1 MKGPLYPCAR
11 RGNSS
16 VNVSLFF
23 LCSIV
28 LALSFFQAS
37 ANNGDPDVFK
47 SPVSTA
53 ADTVT
58 FPFGEN
64 TGYYGNQ
71 FTDQNIYDLM
81 YTAGA
86 RVARPF
92 LSLQQWIQY
101 GITPFAAKFNY
112 PYQTKGMRNNVFT
125 FYVDPY
131 GGAYTGQSTF
141 ITAGGN
147 QSMLPASLWDS
158 VFTITNG
165 DTTINTNNLYAS
177 YVASVYT
184 ATQGSYTYFE
194 PFNEPDLNNDYV
206 NAQYDSSMGYYNT
219 WATVQPSPDQT
230 TNTYDSMKNV
240 VRLYQITYQTIHFL
254 SHHNP
259 AIQVCTGG
267 ISLRYWLRQFL
278 KAGGGKWIDNLS
290 IHNYP
295 YYYWAYWTATAP
307 VGSGN
312 QRYSDMLLR
321 VNDSVYNGMQVI
333 LGQNGISPNL
343 NHCIT
348 ETNEVRW
355 NYDTYTVAANPG
367 SVNKVVGNDHVQRNY
382 MLKGVADFWRKG
394 FLPIVFYETGDAED
408 SGVIASGDYHNAEG
422 IYENLDTTQSVTNA
436 KLVQSGVAIQTM
448 QRLCG
453 NYSMAATQPTF
464 AAGVDGIA
472 LDSAGYQILM
482 LWTQTNVDSTEVPSK
497 LLTYNLGTTVYKEYI
512 WDGSSPGTAT
522 GTVTLSGDP
531 YFFVQSKTGSAVV
544 ANAGANQTITLPT
557 NSVSLNGSKSTVSNS
572 TISSY
577 AWTEASGP
585 NTATLSAPTV
595 DSTIANGLIQGTY
608 TFSLKVKDANGDSSS
623 ATVTVTINP
632 AASSA
637 PVVSAGSSQTITL
650 PVNSLT
656 LTGTATDLTGTI
668 VSYSWT
674 QSSGPNTSTMS
685 TPTALST
692 GVSGLVAGTYVFQL
706 NVTNNS
712 SLSGLAT
719 VTITVNPAASQ
730 APVVSAGNSQTITL
744 PTNTVTLTGTATDA
758 SGTITTYG
766 WTQVSG
772 PSTATFSAA
781 SAISSS
787 ASGLLAGTYIFSL
800 KVTNNSNLSSSAT
813 VTVTVNPVVD
823 QPPTVNAGASQT
835 ITMPTNTVSLSATAK
850 DSTGT
855 IITFSWTQVSGPG
868 TATINSAA
876 ALATSVTAMVAGTY
890 VFQIKVTDN
899 NNLSATSTV
908 TITVN
913 PAASQAP
920 VVSAGNSQTITLPTS
935 TVTLAGTATDAAGTI
950 TTYGW
955 TQVSGPNTATFG
967 TASAISSSASGLVAG
982 TYIFSLKVTNNSNLS
997 SSATVTI
1004 TVKPVVDEP
1013 PTVNAGASQTIT
1025 LPTNTVSLSAT
1036 AKDSTGTIITFSW
1049 TQVSGPGT
1057 ATINSAAALATSVTA
1072 LVAGTYV
1079 FQIKVTDNNNLS
1091 ATSTVTITVNPAAS
1105 QAPVVSAGN
1114 SQTITLPTNTVT
1126 LAGTATDAAGTI
1138 TTYGWTQV
1146 SGPSTAT
1153 FSTASAI
1160 SSSVSGLLAGTY
1172 TFSLKVTNNSNLSS
1186 SATVTV
1192 TVNPVVDQPP
1202 TVNAGA
1208 SQTITLPTNTVSL
1221 SATAKDST
1229 GTIITFSWT
1238 QVSGPGTATINSAA
1252 ALATSVTG
1260 LVAGTYVFQIKVTD
1274 NNNLSATSTVTIV
1287 VNPAPNEPP
1296 VVSAG
1301 NSQTITLPISSVTL
1315 KGTATDL
1322 TGTITSYAW
1331 TLVSGPGT
1339 PTISTGT
1346 ALTTGVT
1353 GLVAGTYVFQLK
1365 VSDNN
1370 NLSASAT
1377 VSVLVNPAP
1386 NQPPVVSAGS
1396 SQSITLPI
1404 NSAELTG
1411 TATDSTGIITSSSWT
1426 ENSGPN
1432 TATISAAA
1440 SLTTGVSGLIAG
1452 TYIFQLK
1459 VTDNNNLS
1467 ATAVVTVTVNPAP
1480 NQPPVANAGAG
1491 LTITLPVN
1499 SAVLDGSKSSDPDG
1513 TITVYNWTQ
1522 VSGPSTAIIANGNT
1536 VSPTVSSLVAGVYN
1550 FQLEVTDNNGLSATA
1565 QTKVIVIAAISQP
1578 PVANAGADQN
1588 ITLPLDSVTLK
1599 GTGSQNPNGTIV
1611 SYSWTQISGP
1621 SAASINSAAS
1631 VTTLVRSLAQGN
1643 YIFKLT
1649 VTDNSGLSASD
1660 TMTVT
1665 VNPAPHQPPVANA
1678 GISQTITLPANSAT
1692 LNGTGSTD
1700 PDGTI
1705 VSYAWSQVSG
1715 PSVSTF
1721 TNGNTATASVSALTA
1736 GTYIFQLLVTD
1747 NDGASSSAEVK
1758 VTVSPATSVNPIANA
1773 GANQTITLPLD
1784 SVTLNGSASSDPSG
1798 TIVSYNW
1805 TKSSGPGSGTIA
1817 SVGSTTTLVNNLTQG
1832 VYIFKLTVTNNTG
1845 NTSVD
1850 SVTITVNAAVNIPPV
1865 ANAGSGKSITLP
1877 TDSLSLNGTGS
1888 YSPDGIITA
1897 YSWVELSG
1905 PSTAVISNGNTATA
1919 SVSSLIAGV
1928 YIFQLTVTDNTGAS
1942 AKASVKITVDSVAII
1957 PPVAN
1962 AGSDQTITLPLDSV
1976 TLNGNGSVAPG
1987 GTIVSYQW
1995 TKLSGPSSGTIVSSG
2010 TVSSLV
2016 TNLSTGEYVFQLTIK
2031 SNSGATATD
2040 TMSVLVKAA
2049 ANLPPVANA
2058 GTNATITL
2066 PANSVSLNG
2075 SASSDPDGTIS
2086 SYKWVELFGPST
2098 AIITNSSTA
2107 TPTVSTLIAGNYIF
2121 QLTVTD
2127 NNGASSSATVTVKVN
2142 PAPNQPPVVSAGSS
2156 QTITLPTNSVTLSG
2170 TATDATGTI
2179 VSYIWTEVS
2188 GPNTATLGSA
2198 SALTTVASGLVA
2210 GTYVFQIVVKDDNNL
2225 SAVADVTITV
2235 NPTVV
2240 NESPIANAGNNQT
2253 ITLPQDSATLSG
2265 SNSTDP
2271 DGSIVSYNWSLVSGP
2286 GTATLS
2292 APSSVQT
2299 TVSGL
2304 ENGSYVFKLTV
2315 TDNKGS
2321 SASANVT
2328 ITVEGTQTALVSQPL
2343 TANAGNDTTIAIPA
2357 SSSILNGSASTDPNA
2372 TITSY
2377 QWIQVSGPAF
2387 ASIASDSSAITGVS
2401 DLLAGQYVFQLTVK
2415 DSKGATATDTVV
2427 VMVVNNLR
2435 TSAKSSV
2442 MLYPNPAQSTI
2453 NLQLNNDSTGS
2464 MKLSIID
2471 AAGRT
2476 AMVIETEKPQS
2487 TFNQSLNISRLA
2499 KGMYA
2504 LQIVIG
2510 TETVIIAKFL
2520 KQ

>member
-920 VVSAGNSQTITLPTS
+920 VVSAGNSQTITLPT
-935 TVTLAGTATDAAGTI
+935 
-950 TTYGW
+950 
-955 TQVSGPNTATFG
+955 
-967 TASAISSSASGLVAG
+967 
-982 TYIFSLKVTNNSNLS
+982 
-997 SSATVTI
+997 
-1004 TVKPVVDEP
+1004 
-1013 PTVNAGASQTIT
+1013 
-1025 LPTNTVSLSAT
+1025 
-1036 AKDSTGTIITFSW
+1036 
-1049 TQVSGPGT
+1049 
-1057 ATINSAAALATSVTA
+1057 
-1072 LVAGTYV
+1072 
-1079 FQIKVTDNNNLS
+1079 
-1091 ATSTVTITVNPAAS
+1091 
-1105 QAPVVSAGN
+1105 
-1114 SQTITLPTNTVT
+1114 NTVT

-1513 TITVYNWTQ
+1513 TLTVYNWTQ